1 MYDVLI
7 VDDEPVARESLRY
20 LIDWEEQG
28 FAIRSEAANGLQA
41 LELLK
46 ERHYAL
52 VLTDIRMPTMNGLDL
67 IARMKEVTDCPVVIL
82 SGYDDFEYAR
92 QGLKLGA
99 KEYLL
104 KPVDEDEL
112 IATLRRTAEELEE
125 RRFAERRHRLG
136 LSAMRDQLLRRLAHG
151 AVGRKEFEE
160 QRALVGF
167 PPRIEETFACLVVE
181 MDFVYGGGKEGEG
194 LSEKDTELKR
204 YAVRNI
210 CEELAAGE
218 GFVFEDAEDRYGVL
232 FYAGAAS
239 TEPAALRA
247 RAERIAASTALYA
260 KETVSVGVG
269 ACARGF
275 ATVRE
280 SFREAE
286 EALDRKFLTGAGAVL
301 SVRGEGEG
309 ANGADGEGEVGGA
322 GDELFRSITAHLL
335 DAVRHFRREDAEA
348 SLARLWDGFR
358 ASGATAQRAKPVVIE
373 LFVQLARIA
382 RETGASQELLFDRA
396 FGDYEAI
403 LRVKTIEELRRLTER
418 KCEAVLVA
426 LASLG
431 ELRPNKVIEE
441 LKSIVQA
448 RYMDDVSL
456 RGVAQRIYMNPNYL
470 GKLFKANTGMSF
482 NDYLLQVRMEKAK
495 ELLLHSDL
503 KVYEISEAVGY
514 GELDWFYKRFKAYTG
529 ISASEFR
536 SGGELRYGK

>member
-20 LIDWEEQG
+20 LIDWEAHG
-28 FAIRSEAANGLQA
+28 FAIRAEAANGQQA
-41 LELLK
+41 LELLR
-46 ERHYAL
+46 ERHFAL

-67 IARMKEVTDCPVVIL
+67 IARMKEFTDCPVVIL

-125 RRFAERRHRLG
+125 RLLAERQHRLG

-151 AVGRKEFEE
+151 ALSRREFEE
-160 QRALVGF
+160 QRTLVGWRAGDEAF
-167 PPRIEETFACLVVE
+167 GCLVVE
-181 MDFVYGGGKEGEG
+181 MDFVYGGGKDGR
-194 LSEKDTELKR
+194 LFSEKDTELKR

-210 CEELAAGE
+210 CEELTAGD
-218 GFVFEDAEDRYGVL
+218 GFVFEDTEDRYGVL
-232 FYAGAAS
+232 FFAGAAAKD
-239 TEPAALRA
+239 PAALRD

-269 ACARGF
+269 GSAAGF
-275 ATVRE
+275 EAVRDAY
-280 SFREAE
+280 RAAE
-286 EALDRKFLTGAGAVL
+286 EALDRKFLTGAGSVL
-301 SVRGEGEG
+301 SARDGDGDAAEEAGEP
-309 ANGADGEGEVGGA
+309 GGG
-322 GDELFRSITAHLL
+322 GDEGFQAIAAELL

-348 SLARLWDGFR
+348 SLARLWDAFR
-358 ASGATAQRAKPVVIE
+358 TSDVAAPRAKRIVIE
-373 LFVQLARIA
+373 LFVQLARVV
-382 RETGASQELLFDRA
+382 RETGASQELLFDHA
-396 FGDYEAI
+396 FGDYETI
-403 LRVKTIEELRRLTER
+403 MRVKTIEELRRLTER
-418 KCEAVLVA
+418 KCGAVLA
-426 LASLG
+426 TLASMK

-441 LKSIVQA
+441 LKHLVSTQ
-448 RYMDDVSL
+448 YKDNVSL
-456 RGVAQRIYMNPNYL
+456 RSVAQQIYMNPNYL

-495 ELLLHSDL
+495 ELLLHSDM
-503 KVYEISEAVGY
+503 KVYEISQAVGY

-536 SGGELRYGK
+536 GGGEARYGKQ

>member
-99 KEYLL
+99 REYLL

-218 GFVFEDAEDRYGVL
+218 GFVFEDTEDRYGVL

-275 ATVRE
+275 AAVRE
-280 SFREAE
+280 SFRAAE
-286 EALDRKFLTGAGAVL
+286 EALDRKFLTGAGEAD
-301 SVRGEGEG
+301 
-309 ANGADGEGEVGGA
+309 GAD
-322 GDELFRSITAHLL
+322 DERFRSITAQLL
-335 DAVRHFRREDAEA
+335 DAVRHFRREDAEG

-396 FGDYEAI
+396 FGDYESI
-403 LRVKTIEELRRLTER
+403 LRAKTTEELRRLTER
-418 KCEAVLVA
+418 KCEAVLAA

-441 LKSIVQA
+441 LKSIVRA
-448 RYMDDVSL
+448 RYMDNVSL
-456 RGVAQRIYMNPNYL
+456 RSVAQRLYMNPNYL

-536 SGGELRYGK
+536 SGGERRYGK